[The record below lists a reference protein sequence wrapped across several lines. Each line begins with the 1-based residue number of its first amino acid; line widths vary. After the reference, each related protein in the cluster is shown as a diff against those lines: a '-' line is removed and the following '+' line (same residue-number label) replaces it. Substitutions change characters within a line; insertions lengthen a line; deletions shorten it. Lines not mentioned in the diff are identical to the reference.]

1 MKKVQVENRLDFFF
15 YFLKIKKLT
24 MDLWYNVVSF
34 YNESI
39 RGI

>member
-15 YFLKIKKLT
+15 YFLKISKLT
-24 MDLWYNVVSF
+24 MDLWYNMVSF
-34 YNESI
+34 YAESI